1 MHHPELGDM
10 PELPDPNQLIMPVVL
25 PEQPETLKTLMSLCV
40 ALDAAVEYKDKLE
53 DQLKANNERIQHLA
67 TKLIPDMMMSIGM
80 SEVTLNTGR
89 RIALRPDIH
98 TSVSKERMP
107 AALAWLREHNMDS
120 IAKQSIKLDVAFA
133 EAIEQTGLPFTREA
147 TIHPSTLL
155 AFVKERLAAEENTTF
170 PRELFGVHEGTKA
183 VTTTTR

>member
-1 MHHPELGDM
+1 M
-10 PELPDPNQLIMPVVL
+10 PLPDPNQLVMPSVL

-53 DQLKANNERIQHLA
+53 DQLKTNGERIQQLA
-67 TKLIPDMMMSIGM
+67 TKLIPDLMMSIGM
-80 SEVTLNTGR
+80 SEVTLSNGR
-89 RIALRPDIH
+89 RISLKPDIH
-98 TSVSKERMP
+98 ASVSKERMA
-107 AALAWLREHNMDS
+107 AALAYLRANNMDS
-120 IAKQSIKLDVAFA
+120 IAKQFIKLDVAFA
-133 EAIEQTGLPFTREA
+133 EAIEQTGMPFTREA

-155 AFVKERLAAEENTTF
+155 AFVKERLAAEDNTTF

>member
-1 MHHPELGDM
+1 MHPEIGEM
-10 PELPDPNQLIMPVVL
+10 PKIPDTAQLTMPAVL
-25 PEQPETLKTLMSLCV
+25 PEQPETLKTLMALCSTLDELV
-40 ALDAAVEYKDKLE
+40 AYKEKLE
-53 DQLKANNERIQHLA
+53 DYLKENGERIQQLS

-89 RIALRPDIH
+89 KIALKPDIH

-107 AALAWLREHNMDS
+107 YALAWLRQHNMDS

-133 EAIEQTGLPFTREA
+133 EAIEQTGMPFTREA

-155 AFVKERLAAEENTTF
+155 AFVKERLAADDAATF

>member
-1 MHHPELGDM
+1 M
-10 PELPDPNQLIMPVVL
+10 PQIPDTNQLTMPAVL
-25 PEQPETLKTLMSLCV
+25 PEQPETLKTLMSLCA
-40 ALDAAVEYKDKLE
+40 ALDELVAYKEKLE
-53 DQLKANNERIQHLA
+53 DYLKENSERIQQLS

-89 RIALRPDIH
+89 RIALKPDVH
-98 TSVSKERMP
+98 ASVSKERMP

-155 AFVKERLAAEENTTF
+155 AFVKERLAAEDSSTF